1 LRQLTSS
8 VLKAA
13 KLMNIDLFVPCI
25 HDQFYPELAWK
36 ALEVLEAAGCKVRYN
51 KDQTC
56 CGRFA
61 CENGKLKEASEVT
74 EKLLDDFRN
83 KQAIVSACSDCTH
96 YVTGMAEQFFQ
107 GSIRK
112 NMYDKVSSR
121 FFDVADFLVNQL
133 GITHIPSTFKGKL
146 LYIDAPSSDGH
157 LERIRL
163 AHFELLR
170 NIPNAVVRWEK
181 DPGPFQLLDFSAP
194 QRLAGLIA
202 TQLEEWFALH
212 DNLRDHIIVSA
223 RSNVYM
229 QIQHFLT
236 ERKLSHWKLMHPFE
250 ILAIND

>member
-1 LRQLTSS
+1 MPKR
-8 VLKAA
+8 AA

-36 ALEVLEAAGCKVRYN
+36 VLEVLEAAGCKVRYN

-61 CENGKLKEASEVT
+61 CENGKLREATEVT
-74 EKLLDDFRN
+74 EKLMDDFRN
-83 KQAIVSACSDCTH
+83 KPAIVSACSDCSH

-112 NMYDKVSSR
+112 NMYEKVSQR

-133 GITHIPSTFKGKL
+133 KITHIPSTFKGKL
-146 LYIDAPSSDGH
+146 LFIDTPSTDES

-170 NIPNAVVRWEK
+170 NISGATIRWEK
-181 DPGPFQLLDFSAP
+181 DLGPFSLLDFSAP
-194 QRLAGLIA
+194 KRMAQLINS
-202 TQLEEWFALH
+202 QLSNWFEAH
-212 DNLRDHIIVSA
+212 DDQRDHILVSA

-229 QIQHFLT
+229 QIQHFLK
-236 ERKLSHWKLMHPFE
+236 EQKLDHWKLMHPFE
-250 ILAIND
+250 ILAITD